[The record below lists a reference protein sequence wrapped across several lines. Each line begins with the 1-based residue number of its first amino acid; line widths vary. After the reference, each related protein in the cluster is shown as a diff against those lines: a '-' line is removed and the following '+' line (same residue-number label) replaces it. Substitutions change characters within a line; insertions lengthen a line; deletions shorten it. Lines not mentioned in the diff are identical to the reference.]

1 MGDRRMI
8 DDIFKLSSDF
18 LKTFNKPFR
27 RYFLDKYPLTS
38 RFSIIIGQR
47 GVGKTTAMIQKILS
61 TSNDDIFTKE
71 ALYVPVDHFIVGG
84 RSIYD
89 IAEEFYNLGGK
100 IICFDEIHKYEGW
113 SGELKSIYDSL
124 PKLTVLASGSS
135 AMEIQKGSHDLSR
148 RAVVYPMTGL
158 SFREYIDLAAGIKT
172 QPIVLKTIL
181 KEHEKPSYDIITATE
196 SKKKKILALFKDY
209 LQFGYYPYFM
219 EFDDISTYYITLE
232 QGIRTT
238 IESDLL
244 SIYPTLNGSSIKK
257 IKRLLAV
264 ISESV
269 PFIPDLKRLKKIVE
283 IGDERTLKNYLKY
296 LEDGGVITSLT
307 KKGSGLGALEKPEK
321 IYLNNTNQIYA
332 ISGKGKENIGTIRE
346 TFFLNM
352 LSAIHNVSS
361 PSKGDFFIDD
371 KYTFE
376 IGGKNK
382 NFKQIKDIHNSFLAI
397 DDIET
402 GIGNKIPMW
411 LFGFLY

>member
-1 MGDRRMI
+1 ML

-18 LKTFNKPFR
+18 LKTLNRPYR

-61 TSNDDIFTKE
+61 ANNNDIFTKN
-71 ALYVPVDHFIVGG
+71 ALYVPVDHFVVAG
-84 RSIYD
+84 RSIYE
-89 IAEEFYNLGGK
+89 IAEAFYNLGGK
-100 IICFDEIHKYEGW
+100 MICFDEIHKYAGW

-124 PKLTVLASGSS
+124 QKLTILASGSS

-158 SFREYIDLAAGIKT
+158 SFREYIDLATGIKT
-172 QPIVLKTIL
+172 EPFALKTIL
-181 KEHEKPSYDIITATE
+181 EAHEKLSYDIITAIE
-196 SKKKKILALFKDY
+196 SQKKKILALFRDY
-209 LQFGYYPYFM
+209 LQFGYFPYFT
-219 EFDDISTYYITLE
+219 EFDDISIYYITLE
-232 QGIRTT
+232 QSIRTT

-264 ISESV
+264 IAESA
-269 PFIPDLKRLKKIVE
+269 PFTPDLKRLKKIVE

-296 LEDGGVITSLT
+296 LEDGGVIMSLT
-307 KKGSGLGALEKPEK
+307 KSGSGLGALEKPEK

-332 ISGKGKENIGTIRE
+332 ISSKGKENIGTMRE
-346 TFFLNM
+346 TFFISM
-352 LSAIHNVSS
+352 LSAVHKISS
-361 PSKGDFFIDD
+361 PQKGDFLIDN

-376 IGGKNK
+376 IGGRNK
-382 NFKQIKDIHNSFLAI
+382 SFVQIKNINNSYLAV

-402 GIGNKIPMW
+402 GIGNKVPLW

>member
-1 MGDRRMI
+1 ML

-18 LKTFNKPFR
+18 LKTFNKPYR

-61 TSNDDIFTKE
+61 MNNDDIFTKN
-71 ALYVPVDHFIVGG
+71 ALYVPVDHFVVGG
-84 RSIYD
+84 QSIYE
-89 IAEEFYNLGGK
+89 IAEAFYNLGGEM
-100 IICFDEIHKYEGW
+100 ICFDEIHKYTGW
-113 SGELKSIYDSL
+113 SGELKSIYDSFR
-124 PKLTVLASGSS
+124 KLTILASGSS

-158 SFREYIDLAAGIKT
+158 SFREYIDLAAEIKT
-172 QPIVLKTIL
+172 ESFVLKNL
-181 KEHEKPSYDIITATE
+181 LEAHEKLSHDIITATE

-209 LQFGYYPYFM
+209 LQFGYFPYFT
-219 EFDDISTYYITLE
+219 EFDDISMYYITLE

-257 IKRLLAV
+257 IKKLLTV
-264 ISESV
+264 IAESA
-269 PFIPDLKRLKKIVE
+269 PFTPDLKRLKRIVE

-307 KKGSGLGALEKPEK
+307 KSGSRLGSLEKPEK

-332 ISGKGKENIGTIRE
+332 ISSKGKENIGNIRE
-346 TFFLNM
+346 TFFINM
-352 LSAIHNVSS
+352 LSAMHEVLS
-361 PSKGDFFIDD
+361 PKKGDFLIDN

-382 NFKQIKDIHNSFLAI
+382 SFKQIKDISNSFLAV

-402 GIGNKIPMW
+402 GIGNKIPLW

>member
-1 MGDRRMI
+1 ML

-18 LKTFNKPFR
+18 LKTFNKPYR

-38 RFSIIIGQR
+38 RLSIIIGQR

-61 TSNDDIFTKE
+61 TNNNDIFTKN
-71 ALYVPVDHFIVGG
+71 ALYVPVDHFVVGG
-84 RSIYD
+84 RSIYE
-89 IAEEFYNLGGK
+89 IAEAFYNLGGNM
-100 IICFDEIHKYEGW
+100 ICFDEIHKYAGW

-124 PKLTVLASGSS
+124 QKLTVLASGSS

-148 RAVVYPMTGL
+148 RAVTYSMTGL
-158 SFREYIDLAAGIKT
+158 SFREYIELATDVKT
-172 QPIVLKTIL
+172 EPLILKTIL
-181 KEHEKPSYDIITATE
+181 EEHEKRSYDIISAVE
-196 SKKKKILALFKDY
+196 GKNNKILALFKDF
-209 LQFGYYPYFM
+209 LQFGYFPYFT
-219 EFDDISTYYITLE
+219 EFKDISSYYITLE
-232 QGIRTT
+232 QSIRAT

-244 SIYPTLNGSSIKK
+244 SIYPALSGSSIKK

-264 ISESV
+264 IAESA
-269 PFIPDLKRLKKIVE
+269 PFTPDLKRLKKIVE

-296 LEDGGVITSLT
+296 LEDGGVIMSLS

-332 ISGKGKENIGTIRE
+332 ISRKGKENTGTLRE
-346 TFFLNM
+346 TFFINM
-352 LSAIHNVSS
+352 LSSMHNVSS
-361 PSKGDFFIDD
+361 PQQGDFLIDN

-382 NFKQIKDIHNSFLAI
+382 SFKQIKDINDSFLAV

-402 GIGNKIPMW
+402 GIGNKVPLW

>member
-1 MGDRRMI
+1 ML

-18 LKTFNKPFR
+18 LKTFNKPYR

-47 GVGKTTAMIQKILS
+47 GVGKTTTMIQKILS
-61 TSNDDIFTKE
+61 TNNDDIFTKN

-84 RSIYD
+84 RCIYE

-100 IICFDEIHKYEGW
+100 MICFDEIHKYAGW

-124 PKLTVLASGSS
+124 QKLTILASGSS

-158 SFREYIDLAAGIKT
+158 SFREYIDLAAEIKT
-172 QPIVLKTIL
+172 ESFVLKNL
-181 KEHEKPSYDIITATE
+181 LEAHEKLSHDIITATE
-196 SKKKKILALFKDY
+196 RKNKKILALFKDY
-209 LQFGYYPYFM
+209 LQFGYFPYFT
-219 EFDDISTYYITLE
+219 EFDDISMYYITLE

-257 IKRLLAV
+257 IKKLLTV
-264 ISESV
+264 IAESA
-269 PFIPDLKRLKKIVE
+269 PFTPDLKRLKRIVE

-307 KKGSGLGALEKPEK
+307 KSGSRLGSLEKPEK

-332 ISGKGKENIGTIRE
+332 ISSKGKENIGNIRE
-346 TFFLNM
+346 TFFINM
-352 LSAIHNVSS
+352 LSAMHEVLA
-361 PSKGDFFIDD
+361 PKKGDFLIDN

-382 NFKQIKDIHNSFLAI
+382 SFKQIKDISNSFLAV

-402 GIGNKIPMW
+402 GIGNKIPLW

>member
-1 MGDRRMI
+1 ML

-18 LKTFNKPFR
+18 LKTLNRPYR

-61 TSNDDIFTKE
+61 TNNNDIFTKN
-71 ALYVPVDHFIVGG
+71 ALYVPVDHFVVAG
-84 RSIYD
+84 RSIYE
-89 IAEEFYNLGGK
+89 IAEAFYNLGGK
-100 IICFDEIHKYEGW
+100 VICFDEIHKYAGW

-124 PKLTVLASGSS
+124 QNLTILASGSS

-158 SFREYIDLAAGIKT
+158 SFREYIDLATGIKT
-172 QPIVLKTIL
+172 EPFALKTIL
-181 KEHEKPSYDIITATE
+181 EAHEKLSYDIIAAIE
-196 SKKKKILALFKDY
+196 SKKKKILALFRDY
-209 LQFGYYPYFM
+209 LQFGYFPYFT
-219 EFDDISTYYITLE
+219 EFDDISIYYITLE
-232 QGIRTT
+232 QSIRTT

-264 ISESV
+264 IAESA
-269 PFIPDLKRLKKIVE
+269 PFTPDLKRLKKIVE

-296 LEDGGVITSLT
+296 LEDGGVIMSLT
-307 KKGSGLGALEKPEK
+307 KSGSGLGALEKPEK

-332 ISGKGKENIGTIRE
+332 ISSKGKENIGTMRE
-346 TFFLNM
+346 TFFISM
-352 LSAIHNVSS
+352 LSAVHKISS
-361 PSKGDFFIDD
+361 PQKGDFLIDN

-376 IGGKNK
+376 IGGRNK
-382 NFKQIKDIHNSFLAI
+382 SFVQIKNINNSYLAV

-402 GIGNKIPMW
+402 GIGNKVPLW

>member
-1 MGDRRMI
+1 ML

-18 LKTFNKPFR
+18 LKTLNRPYR

-61 TSNDDIFTKE
+61 MNNNDIFTKN
-71 ALYVPVDHFIVGG
+71 ALYVPVDHFIVAG
-84 RSIYD
+84 RSIYE
-89 IAEEFYNLGGK
+89 IAEAFYNLGGK
-100 IICFDEIHKYEGW
+100 MICFDEIHKYAGW

-124 PKLTVLASGSS
+124 QKLTILASGSS

-158 SFREYIDLAAGIKT
+158 SFREYIDLATGIKT
-172 QPIVLKTIL
+172 DPFALKTIL
-181 KEHEKPSYDIITATE
+181 EAHEKLSYDIITAIET
-196 SKKKKILALFKDY
+196 KKKKILALFKDY
-209 LQFGYYPYFM
+209 LQFGYFPYFT
-219 EFDDISTYYITLE
+219 EFDDISIYYITLE
-232 QGIRTT
+232 QSIRTT

-257 IKRLLAV
+257 IKRLLTV
-264 ISESV
+264 IAESA
-269 PFIPDLKRLKKIVE
+269 PFTPDLKRLKKIVE

-296 LEDGGVITSLT
+296 LEDGGVIISLT
-307 KKGSGLGALEKPEK
+307 KSGSGLGALEKPEK

-332 ISGKGKENIGTIRE
+332 ISSKGKENIGTMRE
-346 TFFLNM
+346 TFFISM
-352 LSAIHNVSS
+352 LSAIHKISS
-361 PSKGDFFIDD
+361 PQKGDFLVDN

-376 IGGKNK
+376 IGGRNK
-382 NFKQIKDIHNSFLAI
+382 SFVQIKNINNSYLAV

-402 GIGNKIPMW
+402 GIGSKVPLW